1 MIQNSNILTRMVI
14 IEEQFALGIEFIS
27 TQDAHRCTLVNIYG
41 PCQGEQRDNFTKWLF
56 DLDIPSSGDWLL
68 LRDFNYIR
76 APKNH
81 NLPGRYIHDLF
92 TFNGFIREQELTEL
106 PIKGRAYTWS
116 NMQQNPLLKQLD
128 WFCTKLNWTTSF
140 PNTW

>member
-1 MIQNSNILTRMVI
+1 MVI

-56 DLDIPSSGDWLL
+56 D
-68 LRDFNYIR
+68 
-76 APKNH
+76 
-81 NLPGRYIHDLF
+81 
-92 TFNGFIREQELTEL
+92 GFIREQDLTEL